1 MQTMQKWMTDLISRV
16 ENECGISVTT
26 EIKNM
31 LWDGRTKAYIVN
43 ALRKTVM
50 VHCSGKY
57 AQDPSYAERALFATM
72 VSNGLTS
79 PEERREGRVLFNPPE
94 LAERRALVSKNVHVN
109 VPDAY
114 RESLAW
120 AQATPYRVNTDML
133 GLLMEANLL
142 EEWEAE
148 EAMRVVAENDGIF
161 YLDCFMDFRGRT
173 YTNHY
178 GSLSPQANQNVRAVV
193 DFGYETPVG
202 LCSDNYNMLMGVLE
216 EEYSVN
222 WKNYSKIL
230 KNAKSLLA
238 DKAHGKK
245 TAGVIRAALCL
256 KEIATTGKS
265 AYIVQQDATCS
276 GFQHMAALLRDRDLG
291 SLVNLTSG
299 PRSDLYMAATE
310 FLCEQGTA
318 VGMFLADHDP
328 KVVRA
333 ELAKPTVMLTGY
345 ASTAEALALSY
356 LGYDGK
362 AEYMDKSG
370 EPVIATRFK
379 DVKNALAQG
388 ADVSF
393 NPDSIMAEWLN
404 GRTGEKAM
412 YAALTFAREFQEALF
427 TLCPSVKE
435 LITSIKGAALSHFNK
450 TGTTFA
456 WVTPLDLYIELSP
469 WKVTEDTHTVSFQ
482 SGGVRKS
489 MNVLSL
495 KLDQMG
501 GAAGA
506 LPNLIHSLDACL
518 VHMVNLA
525 RIELGMPWADIHDS
539 FGSTIG
545 DVKRTV
551 ELVNDAFVEVH
562 TKFDINNIL
571 RLHARP
577 ILSKGDLCL
586 SELEQIVF

>member
-1 MQTMQKWMTDLISRV
+1 MQKWMTDLISRV
-16 ENECGISVTT
+16 ESECGISVTT

-72 VSNGLTS
+72 VTNGLTS

-94 LAERRALVSKNVHVN
+94 LAERRALVSKNLHVR

-178 GSLSPQANQNVRAVV
+178 GSLSPQANQNVRAMV
-193 DFGYETPVG
+193 DFAFETPVG
-202 LCSDNYNMLMGVLE
+202 LDSENYDMLMAVLE
-216 EEYSVN
+216 EEYGVN
-222 WKNYSKIL
+222 WVVFEHIL
-230 KNAKSLLA
+230 QDAKSILA
-238 DKAHGKK
+238 NKTYGKK
-245 TAGVIRAALCL
+245 SAGVVRAAMCL

-276 GFQHMAALLRDRDLG
+276 GFQHMAAILRDRDLG
-291 SLVNLTSG
+291 ELVNLTSG
-299 PRSDLYMAATE
+299 PRSDLYMAATD
-310 FLCEQGTA
+310 FLCEQGTG
-318 VGMFLADHDP
+318 VGMFLATHDRD
-328 KVVRA
+328 VVRA

-345 ASTAEALALSY
+345 ASTPEALALSY

-362 AEYMDKSG
+362 AEYLDKSG
-370 EPVIATRFK
+370 EPVVATRFK
-379 DVKNALAQG
+379 DVKTALKQG
-388 ADVSF
+388 ADINF
-393 NPDSIMAEWLN
+393 NPDSIMAAWLN

-427 TLCPSVKE
+427 TMCPSVKE
-435 LITSIKGAALSHFNK
+435 LITSVKGAALSHFNSSGQ
-450 TGTTFA
+450 TLSWT
-456 WVTPLDLYIELSP
+456 TPLGLFVELSP
-469 WKVTEDTHTVSFQ
+469 WKVMEDTTAVSFQ
-482 SGGVRKS
+482 SKGVRKS
-489 MNVLSL
+489 MKVLAL
-495 KLDQMG
+495 KPDSMG

-518 VHMVNLA
+518 VHLVNLA
-525 RIELGMPWADIHDS
+525 RLQLGMPWADIHDS
-539 FGSTIG
+539 FGSTVG

-551 ELVNDAFVEVH
+551 ELVNDAFVQVH
-562 TKFDINNIL
+562 TEFDINDVL
-571 RLHARP
+571 RKHKRP
-577 ILSKGDLCL
+577 LMSKGDLCL

>member
-16 ENECGISVTT
+16 ECECGISVTT

>member
-1 MQTMQKWMTDLISRV
+1 MQTMQKWMTDIISRL
-16 ENECGISVTT
+16 EDDCGISVTT

-43 ALRKTVM
+43 ALRKSVM
-50 VHCSGKY
+50 LYCNDKFST
-57 AQDPSYAERALFATM
+57 DPSYAERALLALM
-72 VSNGLTS
+72 VTNGLTS
-79 PEERREGRVLFNPPE
+79 PKDRREGRVLFNPPE
-94 LAERRALVSKNVHVN
+94 LAERRALVSKNLHVR
-109 VPDAY
+109 VPDVY
-114 RESLAW
+114 CESLAW
-120 AQATPYRVNTDML
+120 CQATPYRVNTVML

-148 EAMRVVAENDGIF
+148 EADRVVCDNDGIF
-161 YLDCFMDFRGRT
+161 YLDCFMDFRGRI

-178 GSLSPQANQNVRAVV
+178 GSLSPQANQNVRAMV

-202 LCSDNYNMLMGVLE
+202 LCSDNYNMLMSVLQD
-216 EEYSVN
+216 EYKVN
-222 WKNYSKIL
+222 WDNYTKIL

-238 DKAHGKK
+238 TKAHGKK
-245 TAGVIRAALCL
+245 TAGVIRAAMCL

-265 AYIVQQDATCS
+265 SYIVQQDATCS
-276 GFQHMAALLRDRDLG
+276 GFQHMAALTRDRDLG
-291 SLVNLTSG
+291 SLVNLTG
-299 PRSDLYMAATE
+299 GTRSDLYMAATD

-318 VGMFLADHDP
+318 VGVFLADHDRD
-328 KVVRA
+328 VVRS

-362 AEYMDKSG
+362 AEYTDKSG
-370 EPVIATRFK
+370 ETVIATRFK
-379 DVKNALAQG
+379 DVKQALKQG
-388 ADVSF
+388 VDVNF
-393 NPDSIMAEWLN
+393 NPDSIMIKWLD

-427 TLCPSVKE
+427 TLCPAVKV

-450 TGTTFA
+450 EGTTFA

-495 KLDQMG
+495 RPDSMG

-551 ELVNDAFVEVH
+551 ELVNDAFVQVH
-562 TKFDINNIL
+562 TKFEINNVL
-571 RLHARP
+571 QLHNRP

-586 SELEQIVF
+586 SELEQIIF

>member
-1 MQTMQKWMTDLISRV
+1 MQKWMTDLISRV
-16 ENECGISVTT
+16 ESECGISVTT
-26 EIKNM
+26 EIRNM

-72 VSNGLTS
+72 VTNGLTS

-94 LAERRALVSKNVHVN
+94 LAERRALVSKNLHVQ

-114 RESLAW
+114 RDSLAW
-120 AQATPYRVNTDML
+120 AQSTAYRVNPDML

-178 GSLSPQANQNVRAVV
+178 GSLSPQANQNVRAMV
-193 DFGYETPVG
+193 DFAFETPVG
-202 LCSDNYNMLMGVLE
+202 LDSENYDMLMAVLE
-216 EEYSVN
+216 EEYGVN
-222 WKNYSKIL
+222 WVVFEHIL
-230 KNAKSLLA
+230 QDAKSILA
-238 DKAHGKK
+238 NKTYGKK
-245 TAGVIRAALCL
+245 SAGVVRAAMCL

-276 GFQHMAALLRDRDLG
+276 GFQHMAAILRDRDLG
-291 SLVNLTSG
+291 ELVNLTSG
-299 PRSDLYMAATE
+299 PRSDLYMAATD
-310 FLCEQGTA
+310 FLCEQGTG
-318 VGMFLADHDP
+318 VGMFLATHDR
-328 KVVRA
+328 KIVRA

-345 ASTAEALALSY
+345 ASTPEALALSY

-362 AEYMDKSG
+362 AEYLDKSG
-370 EPVIATRFK
+370 EPVVATRFK
-379 DVKNALAQG
+379 DVKTALKQG
-388 ADVSF
+388 AEINF
-393 NPDSIMAEWLN
+393 NPDSIMAAWLN

-427 TLCPSVKE
+427 TMCPSVKE
-435 LITSIKGAALSHFNK
+435 LITSVKGAALSHFNGSGQ
-450 TGTTFA
+450 TLSWT
-456 WVTPLDLYIELSP
+456 TPLGLFVELSP
-469 WKVTEDTHTVSFQ
+469 WKVMEDTTAVSFQ
-482 SGGVRKS
+482 SKGVRKS
-489 MNVLSL
+489 MKVLAL
-495 KLDQMG
+495 KPDSMG

-518 VHMVNLA
+518 VHLVNLA

-539 FGSTIG
+539 FGSTVG

-551 ELVNDAFVEVH
+551 ELVNDAFVQVH
-562 TKFDINNIL
+562 TEFDVNDVL
-571 RLHARP
+571 RKHKRP
-577 ILSKGDLCL
+577 LMSKGDLCL

>member
-1 MQTMQKWMTDLISRV
+1 MQKWMTDLISRV
-16 ENECGISVTT
+16 EDECGISVTT

-72 VSNGLTS
+72 VTNGLTS
-79 PEERREGRVLFNPPE
+79 PEERREGRVLFDPPE

-178 GSLSPQANQNVRAVV
+178 GSLSPQANQNVRALV

-202 LCSDNYNMLMGVLE
+202 LCNDNYNMLMGVLE
-216 EEYSVN
+216 EEYDVN
-222 WKNYSKIL
+222 WDNYTKIL
-230 KNAKSLLA
+230 QDAKSILA
-238 DKAHGKK
+238 NKTYGKK
-245 TAGVIRAALCL
+245 SAGVVRAAMCL

-276 GFQHMAALLRDRDLG
+276 GFQHMAAILRDRDLG

-318 VGMFLADHDP
+318 VGVFLADHNP
-328 KVVRA
+328 KVVRS

-370 EPVIATRFK
+370 EPVVATRFK
-379 DVKNALAQG
+379 DVKQALKQG
-388 ADVSF
+388 ADVNF
-393 NPDSIMAEWLN
+393 NPDSIMTEWLN

-469 WKVTEDTHTVSFQ
+469 WKVMEDTHTVSFQ
-482 SGGVRKS
+482 SAGVRKS
-489 MNVLSL
+489 MKVLSL

-525 RIELGMPWADIHDS
+525 RVGLGMPWADIHDS
-539 FGSTIG
+539 FGSTVG

-551 ELVNDAFVEVH
+551 ELVNDAFTQVH
-562 TKFDINNIL
+562 TEFDVNNVL

>member
-16 ENECGISVTT
+16 ECECGISVTT

-202 LCSDNYNMLMGVLE
+202 LCSDNYNMLMSVLE

-222 WKNYSKIL
+222 WKNYTKIL

>member
-72 VSNGLTS
+72 VTNGLTS

-94 LAERRALVSKNVHVN
+94 LAERRALVSKNLHVN

-148 EAMRVVAENDGIF
+148 EAIRVVSDNDGIF

-178 GSLSPQANQNVRAVV
+178 GSLSPQANQNVRAMV

-202 LCSDNYNMLMGVLE
+202 LCSDNYDMLMGVLQ
-216 EEYSVN
+216 EEYDVN
-222 WKNYSKIL
+222 WDNYAEIL

-318 VGMFLADHDP
+318 VGMFLANHNP
-328 KVVRA
+328 KVVRS

-379 DVKNALAQG
+379 DVKTALRQG
-388 ADVSF
+388 ADVNF
-393 NPDSIMAEWLN
+393 NPDSIMTEWLN

-435 LITSIKGAALSHFNK
+435 LITSIKGAALSHFSK

-469 WKVTEDTHTVSFQ
+469 WKVMEDTHTVSFQ
-482 SGGVRKS
+482 SAGVRKS
-489 MNVLSL
+489 MKVLSL

-525 RIELGMPWADIHDS
+525 RVGLGMPWADIHDS

-551 ELVNDAFVEVH
+551 ELVNDAFVHVH
-562 TKFDINNIL
+562 TEFDINNVL

>member
-72 VSNGLTS
+72 VTNGLTS

-148 EAMRVVAENDGIF
+148 EAIRVVTDNDGIF
-161 YLDCFMDFRGRT
+161 YLDCFMDFRGRI

-178 GSLSPQANQNVRAVV
+178 GSLSPQANQNVRAMV
-193 DFGYETPVG
+193 DFGFETPVG

-216 EEYSVN
+216 EEYDVN
-222 WKNYSKIL
+222 WKNYTKIL

-265 AYIVQQDATCS
+265 SYIVQQDATCS
-276 GFQHMAALLRDRDLG
+276 GFQHMAALMRDHDLG
-291 SLVNLTSG
+291 SLVNLTAG
-299 PRSDLYMAATE
+299 VRSDLYMAATD

-318 VGMFLADHDP
+318 VGVFLADHDR

-388 ADVSF
+388 ADVNF
-393 NPDSIMAEWLN
+393 YPDSIMSEWLD

-435 LITSIKGAALSHFNK
+435 LITSVKGAALSHFNK
-450 TGTTFA
+450 TGATLSWT
-456 WVTPLDLYIELSP
+456 TPLGLFVELSP
-469 WKVTEDTHTVSFQ
+469 WKVTEDTTPVSFQ
-482 SGGVRKS
+482 SGGIRKS
-489 MNVLSL
+489 MKVLAL
-495 KLDQMG
+495 KADSMG

-518 VHMVNLA
+518 VHMVNLT
-525 RIELGMPWADIHDS
+525 RTELGMPWADIHDS

-551 ELVNDAFVEVH
+551 ELVNDAFVQTH
-562 TKFDINNIL
+562 IKFDINDVL
-571 RLHARP
+571 RKHARP
-577 ILSKGDLCL
+577 VMLKGELDLD
-586 SELEQIVF
+586 ELEQIIF

>member
-1 MQTMQKWMTDLISRV
+1 
-16 ENECGISVTT
+16 
-26 EIKNM
+26 
-31 LWDGRTKAYIVN
+31 
-43 ALRKTVM
+43 
-50 VHCSGKY
+50 
-57 AQDPSYAERALFATM
+57 
-72 VSNGLTS
+72 
-79 PEERREGRVLFNPPE
+79 
-94 LAERRALVSKNVHVN
+94 
-109 VPDAY
+109 
-114 RESLAW
+114 
-120 AQATPYRVNTDML
+120 
-133 GLLMEANLL
+133 
-142 EEWEAE
+142 
-148 EAMRVVAENDGIF
+148 
-161 YLDCFMDFRGRT
+161 MDFRGRT

-178 GSLSPQANQNVRAVV
+178 GSLSPQANQNVRALV

-202 LCSDNYNMLMGVLE
+202 LCNDNYNMLMGVLE
-216 EEYSVN
+216 EEYDVN
-222 WKNYSKIL
+222 WDNYTKIL
-230 KNAKSLLA
+230 QDAKSILA
-238 DKAHGKK
+238 NKTYGKK
-245 TAGVIRAALCL
+245 SAGVVRAAMCL

-276 GFQHMAALLRDRDLG
+276 GFQHMAAILRDRDLG

-318 VGMFLADHDP
+318 VGVFLADHNP
-328 KVVRA
+328 KVVRS

-370 EPVIATRFK
+370 EPVVATRFK
-379 DVKNALAQG
+379 DVKQALKQG
-388 ADVSF
+388 ADVNF
-393 NPDSIMAEWLN
+393 NPDSIMTEWLN

-435 LITSIKGAALSHFNK
+435 LITSIKGAALSHFSK

-469 WKVTEDTHTVSFQ
+469 WKVMEDTHTVSFQ
-482 SGGVRKS
+482 SAGVRKS
-489 MNVLSL
+489 MKVLSL

-525 RIELGMPWADIHDS
+525 RVGLGMPWADIHDS
-539 FGSTIG
+539 FGSTVG

-551 ELVNDAFVEVH
+551 ELVNDAFTQVH
-562 TKFDINNIL
+562 TEFDVNNVL